1 MDTQRSLIAIA
12 GVLFCAAF
20 APALAVHAQFT
31 GDGASVR
38 VAVFRTAT
46 ADPALQK
53 LGEALDPVVLD
64 ELGQHE
70 ALVQVTARP
79 PLDMPATQLALDC
92 VGETAACLREATTQA
107 GVDVLIAPSIERA
120 GGETVVTL
128 LYFDGRGAGELRN
141 ATRRHSGANVE
152 RAALDAVPAM
162 VRELLGLAEPTEPPP
177 SAATTDATL
186 ADVEIESPAMDE
198 RPFPVAPLVIG
209 VAGLAI
215 VGAGLAFGLAA
226 KANEDDYAGLPLDT
240 REQIDIA
247 EKRFETA
254 DTQALIANIGLGFGA
269 AVTLF
274 GAVWLGLEL
283 AKDGDEGAARLTPEI
298 APGHVGLA
306 LSGSFVGE
314 P

>member
-1 MDTQRSLIAIA
+1 MYSIGIEEE
-12 GVLFCAAF
+12 FF
-20 APALAVHAQFT
+20 
-31 GDGASVR
+31 
-38 VAVFRTAT
+38 VF
-46 ADPALQK
+46 D
-53 LGEALDPVVLD
+53 
-64 ELGQHE
+64 
-70 ALVQVTARP
+70 
-79 PLDMPATQLALDC
+79 
-92 VGETAACLREATTQA
+92 ATTRRAVRHLDRKFLKSAQEQIGSALKSLDTDFGKWA
-107 GVDVLIAPSIERA
+107 GAATNAIGQVGAGLLA
-120 GGETVVTL
+120 GG
-128 LYFDGRGAGELRN
+128 
-141 ATRRHSGANVE
+141 
-152 RAALDAVPAM
+152 
-162 VRELLGLAEPTEPPP
+162 
-177 SAATTDATL
+177 
-186 ADVEIESPAMDE
+186 
-198 RPFPVAPLVIG
+198 PL
-209 VAGLAI
+209 
-215 VGAGLAFGLAA
+215 GAGLAFGLAA